1 MTMPLVFPRSGG
13 DAAGALAPN
22 AASAS
27 AATAG
32 HDGDAAASAQFG
44 VALSLL
50 LGHVAHPSGEAA
62 ETAATPAKA
71 GETGVEGE
79 ATAATDEHEPLTPGA
94 ATLAHGAAVHSATPA
109 HGDAGEATALLSHR
123 SPSPVEVAADAAID
137 QATHQSLVAALA
149 SPMTIAPALV
159 VVSPDELAAAGE
171 STVHRDLGLLA
182 SEFRDRLHRVI
193 ERMESEFG
201 YKVEVAETYRSQAR
215 QDALYAQGRTDPGAV
230 VTWTRASNHT
240 AGRAA
245 DVVIDGSYDNPE
257 AYQRLMR
264 IAREEGLRTLGP
276 RDPGHLE
283 LIASTRSAS
292 PRDIV
297 DPGARSASDLRASVI
312 AQVAPSVASQSSIV
326 PAAQELEQTAKIANV
341 RPVALASEMV
351 PATPAPV
358 ARVASVAAVAP
369 VAVVAQ
375 VAAVATVNGQATP
388 AVHATPRRTDASAAR
403 VTATRRPDADG
414 QPASAA
420 GNVATPLVQATATK
434 SDGSSASTTSEQSL
448 GAPNDQRRSRSEVD
462 RVRAQDSAT
471 EVLRQT
477 RDELMR
483 AVASPEPTSA
493 SSSTTRELSGS
504 GNVGHADM
512 SERIARLLKVQ
523 DAASDRPLS
532 QMMLRLERPD
542 GGEDRLRV
550 DLRGNTISA
559 TLDVSDP
566 RAADRLTANVKE
578 LQQTLERHGF
588 ATDTVTI
595 RTASRPMESST
606 LARAAGASVEADLQ
620 RTVSSSSTSNTNT
633 SSRERG
639 ARHDEQRDAPDSQ
652 RQRSRR
658 EQKGG
663 RS

>member
-1 MTMPLVFPRSGG
+1 MTLPIALPASPPVDP
-13 DAAGALAPN
+13 ALAIAPN
-22 AASAS
+22 VAASGHENES
-27 AATAG
+27 APSAT
-32 HDGDAAASAQFG
+32 FG
-44 VALSLL
+44 TVLTLL
-50 LGHVAHPSGEAA
+50 LAHVAPVAA
-62 ETAATPAKA
+62 EPIADPHGTVTVHP
-71 GETGVEGE
+71 E
-79 ATAATDEHEPLTPGA
+79 LPGA
-94 ATLAHGAAVHSATPA
+94 AMLAST
-109 HGDAGEATALLSHR
+109 
-123 SPSPVEVAADAAID
+123 PVELAADAAIRETTR
-137 QATHQSLVAALA
+137 QAEDSTQSLIAALA
-149 SPMTIAPALV
+149 APVTVSPSAIDLVPETLTEAGVTIA
-159 VVSPDELAAAGE
+159 
-171 STVHRDLGLLA
+171 HRGRELLA
-182 SEFRDRLHRVI
+182 PDFRERLMRVI
-193 ERMESEFG
+193 DRMESEFG
-201 YKVEVAETYRSQAR
+201 YKVEVTETYRSQAR
-215 QDALYAQGRTDPGAV
+215 QDALFAQGRTEPGQV

-283 LIASTRSAS
+283 LIASPRSAS

-326 PAAQELEQTAKIANV
+326 PAAQELEQSAKIANV

-483 AVASPEPTSA
+483 AVVSPEPTST

-504 GNVGHADM
+504 GTVGHADM

-559 TLDVSDP
+559 TLDVSDQG
-566 RAADRLTANVKE
+566 AADRLTANVKE

>member
-1 MTMPLVFPRSGG
+1 MTLPIALPASPPVDP
-13 DAAGALAPN
+13 ALAVAPN
-22 AASAS
+22 VAASGHENES
-27 AATAG
+27 APSAT
-32 HDGDAAASAQFG
+32 FG
-44 VALSLL
+44 TVLTLL
-50 LGHVAHPSGEAA
+50 LAHVAPVAA
-62 ETAATPAKA
+62 EPIADPHGTVTVHP
-71 GETGVEGE
+71 E
-79 ATAATDEHEPLTPGA
+79 LPGA
-94 ATLAHGAAVHSATPA
+94 ATLAST
-109 HGDAGEATALLSHR
+109 
-123 SPSPVEVAADAAID
+123 PVELAADAAIRETTR
-137 QATHQSLVAALA
+137 QAEDSTQSLIAALA
-149 SPMTIAPALV
+149 APVTVSPSAIDDAPETVTEAGVTIA
-159 VVSPDELAAAGE
+159 
-171 STVHRDLGLLA
+171 HRGRELLA
-182 SEFRDRLHRVI
+182 PDFRERLMRLI
-193 ERMESEFG
+193 DRMESEFG
-201 YKVEVAETYRSQAR
+201 YKVEVTETYRSQAR
-215 QDALYAQGRTDPGAV
+215 QDALFAQGRTEPGQV

-283 LIASTRSAS
+283 LIASPRSAS
-292 PRDIV
+292 PRDVV

-326 PAAQELEQTAKIANV
+326 PAAQELEQSGKIANV

-351 PATPAPV
+351 PASPAPV

-375 VAAVATVNGQATP
+375 VAAVATVNGQTTA
-388 AVHATPRRTDASAAR
+388 AVHASPRRTDASAAR
-403 VTATRRPDADG
+403 GTATRRSDTEA
-414 QPASAA
+414 QPASA
-420 GNVATPLVQATATK
+420 GNVAAPLVQATATK
-434 SDGSSASTTSEQSL
+434 SDGSSASTTSDQSL